1 MIAQSTHKQILI
13 CTALKEEVQKKE
25 VVGETVPQHIQE
37 PTLEAL
43 RKLRQKPVEGEPEA
57 ERDARNQAFIFFVE
71 HLLPTVRGSKEWRH
85 LASTRCVSDTDA
97 TASDE
102 AFALLCAENMWD
114 KWHST
119 ITNDSSAAV
128 RRAQKGKYTAN
139 GTNQK
144 FSGWSAE
151 GLNRYNELFT
161 MAVRNCNETWA
172 SDVEGAARDYL
183 QKLHF
188 TCASIDE
195 IRKVKRRRKSIT
207 SEEEESSP
215 VLPRV
220 MWDETMVEEV

>member
-1 MIAQSTHKQILI
+1 
-13 CTALKEEVQKKE
+13 LKEEVRKKE
-25 VVGETVPQHIQE
+25 VAGETVPQHIQE

-85 LASTRCVSDTDA
+85 LASTRRVSDTDA

-114 KWHST
+114 KWHT
-119 ITNDSSAAV
+119 TNASSAAV
-128 RRAQKGKYTAN
+128 RRAQKGKYTAG
-139 GTNQK
+139 GTNRK

-151 GLNRYNELFT
+151 GLNRYNELFA
-161 MAVRNCNETWA
+161 MAVRNRNETWA
-172 SDVEGAARDYL
+172 SEVEEAARDYL
-183 QKLHF
+183 RKLHF
-188 TCASIDE
+188 KCASIDE
-195 IRKVKRRRKSIT
+195 VRKVKRRRRSIT
-207 SEEEESSP
+207 SEEDESSP

-220 MWDETMVEEV
+220 MWDETMVEAV